1 MHPKH
6 IHRST
11 ERLRTSD
18 YESIV
23 KLIYPDAESVSV
35 VGGEELNPPK
45 FGEVQISIKPKND
58 YFISDFNKQSIL
70 NRLKNYSLGLE

>member
-1 MHPKH
+1 M
-6 IHRST
+6 
-11 ERLRTSD
+11 
-18 YESIV
+18 

-70 NRLKNYSLGLE
+70 NRLKNYSLIWNKTEYCRY